1 MNPNPL
7 PSAFVQ
13 NVVSYFP
20 NGRRWLTDLPLCIA
34 ALAERWQLRELR
46 PVASLSFN
54 FVALATESCQG
65 REVVLKVSPDPS
77 VIAAESA
84 WLLHH
89 AGNNVVGALAASTDA
104 YLMEYLSPGLPLDP
118 ESLPEDR
125 QTAREIALLINGL
138 SRSPPPANEGALFR
152 TVAQDS
158 NGFADYSRAFGDHG
172 AVDARL
178 VDAAKTVWSTL
189 VASPSPACLVH
200 GDLHHGNVLV
210 STRGDEMSR
219 PIVTDPHGLIAET
232 EYECAAMLR
241 NRLAWCPNEATL
253 ARAVSDRV
261 SILAEVL
268 ALDPGRI
275 AAWGFAQTVLSA
287 CWEALATK
295 GVQDAA
301 VLAAARAL
309 RRRLEESGGSA

>member
-1 MNPNPL
+1 MSMDPL
-7 PSAFVQ
+7 PPAFAQ
-13 NVVSYFP
+13 NVVGYFP
-20 NGRRWLTDLPLCIA
+20 NGRRWLADLPQCLA
-34 ALAERWQLRELR
+34 ALEKRWQLRELR

-54 FVALATESCQG
+54 FVAFATESRHG

-77 VIAAESA
+77 VTAAESA

-89 AGNNVVGALAASTDA
+89 VGNTVVGVLAASPDA
-104 YLMEYLSPGLPLDP
+104 YLMECLSPGLPLDP
-118 ESLPEDR
+118 QSQREDR
-125 QTAREIALLINGL
+125 QTAREIASLIHRL
-138 SRSPPPANEGALFR
+138 SRSPTPADQAGLFR
-152 TVAQDS
+152 AVTQDS
-158 NGFADYSRAFGDHG
+158 SGFVDYSRAFGDRG
-172 AVDARL
+172 AVDAKL

-189 VASPSPACLVH
+189 VASPSPPCLVH

-210 STRGDEMSR
+210 SARGDGTSR
-219 PIVTDPHGLIAET
+219 PVVIDPHGLIAET

-241 NRLAWCPNEATL
+241 NRLAWCPNEATV

-261 SILAEVL
+261 AILAEVL
-268 ALDPGRI
+268 ALDPERI

-309 RRRLEESGGSA
+309 RRQLEPLGG